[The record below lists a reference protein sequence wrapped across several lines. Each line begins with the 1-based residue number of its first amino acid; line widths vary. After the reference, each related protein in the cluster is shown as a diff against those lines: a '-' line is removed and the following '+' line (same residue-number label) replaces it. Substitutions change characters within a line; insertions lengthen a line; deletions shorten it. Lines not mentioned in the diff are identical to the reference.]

1 MITIITTKR
10 WKRLL
15 ADMQQMRGLI
25 DSDRAAIKD
34 LLLKLRRTEKRLNDT
49 VVENRKLKAEMKR
62 IKEQLETK

>member
-49 VVENRKLKAEMKR
+49 VVENRKLKAEIKR

>member
-49 VVENRKLKAEMKR
+49 VAENRKLKAEIKR